1 MKRIVFGVCIVVLVF
16 SFAAQGQAP
25 GQPAGPEHKKIEVWA
40 GNWTIQ
46 GEAKNNPSGPT
57 YKVNWTM
64 HGEWLPGGF
73 FLLVNGSFKDTV
85 GEMPWLEILGYD
97 PVKKTHIGYVFWLQ
111 WGGTATYT
119 MTFKDRTI
127 LTGGQGWRQAW
138 EFSPDGMS
146 LTGKREREQDGKWW
160 TAFDVKGV
168 KK

>member
-16 SFAAQGQAP
+16 SFAAQAQVP
-25 GQPAGPEHKKIEVWA
+25 GQPGPEHKKLEVWA

-64 HGEWLPGGF
+64 QGEWLPGGF
-73 FLLVNGSFKDTV
+73 FLLINGSAKYTDREFR
-85 GEMPWLEILGYD
+85 WLEVLGYD
-97 PVKKTHIGYVFWLQ
+97 PVKKTHIGYVFWLRS
-111 WGGTATYT
+111 GNTATYT

-127 LTGGQGWRQAW
+127 LTGGQGWRQEW

>member
-1 MKRIVFGVCIVVLVF
+1 MKRIDFGVCIVVFVF
-16 SFAAQGQAP
+16 SFAAQAQVP
-25 GQPAGPEHKKIEVWA
+25 GQPGSEYKKLEVLGRETGLFRGRQRTTHQGPLIRSIGQCRASGCREVFSCLSMAQQSIQQGGPLAG
-40 GNWTIQ
+40 
-46 GEAKNNPSGPT
+46 SS
-57 YKVNWTM
+57 
-64 HGEWLPGGF
+64 WLRPCQE
-73 FLLVNGSFKDTV
+73 D
-85 GEMPWLEILGYD
+85 
-97 PVKKTHIGYVFWLQ
+97 HIGYVFWLQ

-127 LTGGQGWRQAW
+127 LTGGQGWRQEW

>member
-16 SFAAQGQAP
+16 SFAAQAQVP
-25 GQPAGPEHKKIEVWA
+25 GQPSPEHKKLEVWA
-40 GNWTIQ
+40 GNWTVQ
-46 GEAKNNPSGPT
+46 GEAKDNPSGPP

-64 HGEWLPGGF
+64 QGEWLPGGF
-73 FLLVNGSFKDTV
+73 FLLINGSAKYSDREFR
-85 GEMPWLEILGYD
+85 WLEVLGYD

-119 MTFKDRTI
+119 MTFKDRSI
-127 LTGGQGWRQAW
+127 LTGGQGWRQEW
-138 EFSPDGMS
+138 KFSPDGMS

-160 TAFDVKGV
+160 TAFDVKGI